1 MRCVRIDYQLDTA
14 RSCTARITWIGDGA
28 GDGTTETPCSDP
40 TVIAPLVGKGEK
52 RTYMFQSA
60 SWHRTWRSAVTD
72 AQVKTDRFSPDVGLC
87 AFKLHMIWKWG

>member
-52 RTYMFQSA
+52 RTYACFSLQVGTEHGALQSPM
-60 SWHRTWRSAVTD
+60 H
-72 AQVKTDRFSPDVGLC
+72 K
-87 AFKLHMIWKWG
+87 